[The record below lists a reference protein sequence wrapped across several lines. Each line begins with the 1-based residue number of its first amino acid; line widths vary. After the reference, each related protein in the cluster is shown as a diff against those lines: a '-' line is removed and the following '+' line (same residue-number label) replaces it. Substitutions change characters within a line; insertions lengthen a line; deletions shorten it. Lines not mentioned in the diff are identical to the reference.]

1 MATKKYRIQQLQSD
15 ESLLVLHPETDASV
29 VKVDNSKTG
38 TTAKDV
44 ESAIKELKDSI
55 QETANEIKDGVV
67 TGIKGSNEIEYRK
80 GQVIISKENIG
91 LSNVNNVAIT
101 KSEVEQITTNKDNII
116 NILIQIDNIKK
127 VLSSDDVDFDT
138 LQELVNALKNN
149 VSSINDIFTE
159 LANKIDKDVY
169 DLFVLN
175 QSNKDKSQD
184 ELINSKQDQLESGL
198 NIKTYNGQSILG
210 SGNIEPPSNVESS
223 NKLSNARNI
232 SLSNDMTGS
241 ASFDGSKDITI
252 TTTLKDVG
260 EAGTYSV
267 VQTDT
272 KGRVIAGGQLIEV
285 GATGVTT
292 PSETLVNGGIFFQEI

>member
-1 MATKKYRIQQLQSD
+1 MATKKYKIQQLQQD
-15 ESLLVLHPETDASV
+15 ETLLTLHPETDASI
-29 VKVDNSKTG
+29 VKVDSSKTG
-38 TTAKDV
+38 TTATNV
-44 ESAIKELKDSI
+44 ESAIKELKDDI

-67 TGIKGSNEIEYRK
+67 TGVKGSNETQYRK
-80 GQVIISKENIG
+80 GQVEITKANIG
-91 LSNVNNVAIT
+91 LGNVNNVAINE
-101 KSEVEQITTNKDNII
+101 SEVEQITTNKDNII

-184 ELINSKQDQLESGL
+184 ELINSKQDKLESGL

-260 EAGTYSV
+260 KAGTYSV

-272 KGRVIAGGQLIEV
+272 KGRVIAGANLIEV
-285 GATGVTT
+285 GVASQVT
-292 PSETLVNGGIFFQEI
+292 PSDNLAVGGIFFQEI